1 MARSERKENRTK
13 LARSKSAARARVPN
27 TGRDVGR
34 RPYEIT
40 VVVLGGTRK
49 NAIINSMESSFIN
62 YSSPPRNIEVGK
74 SALVSQFLWDSFP
87 VDYRPT
93 VDEFNWIEY
102 DIGDGSVLMLQM
114 NYPKRAQRMIVGP
127 LQIIDSSGSHDFLAM
142 RHFYIRTGDAF
153 MVVFSID
160 DAASLEEAKRIIE
173 EIEEERDK
181 TVPVILVANK
191 CDLYD
196 DVMKWEAKR
205 SHQYAYNR
213 SIPIVECTAKCHDE
227 ATDVFKGLLEGLR
240 DRNRIGMTEMTKRR

>member
-1 MARSERKENRTK
+1 MARNERKENRTK
-13 LARSKSAARARVPN
+13 LARSKSAARARAPN

-40 VVVLGGTRK
+40 VVVLGGTR
-49 NAIINSMESSFIN
+49 
-62 YSSPPRNIEVGK
+62 VGK
-74 SALVSQFLWDSFP
+74 SALVSQFLWNSFP
-87 VDYRPT
+87 TDYRPT
-93 VDEFNWIEY
+93 VDEFNWVEY
-102 DIGDGSVLMLQM
+102 DIGDGSLLM
-114 NYPKRAQRMIVGP
+114 

-160 DAASLEEAKRIIE
+160 DVASLEEAKRIIE
-173 EIEEERDK
+173 EIEEERHK

-196 DVMKWEAKR
+196 DVMKWEAKG

-213 SIPIVECTAKCHDE
+213 NIPIVECTAKCHAE
-227 ATDVFKGLLEGLR
+227 ATDVFKGLLERLR
-240 DRNRIGMTEMTKRR
+240 DRNRIGMTEMTKRRQSMPSTRAYSGIDVADMEHLKAKNKTNCVIC